1 MAKPEIKAGAFTLAA
16 VAVLSLFIIFISGYT
31 PWQPKTTYKA
41 HFKQA
46 LGLDSGTRVRM
57 NGIPVG
63 SVSQVSLIE
72 GNTLVEVV
80 FTLEEGLSLREGV
93 WVEIASVGLIGDSF
107 LLLVQDKAGGEVLPP
122 GSLIPAK
129 ERASIATLIS
139 SVGRL
144 ADQLGHA
151 TDEIVSPAKN
161 ILANLE
167 AFFAKEKME
176 ALSVQVDE
184 WQTLITKIMLDLDRV
199 TTQMDKTMADTDRII
214 ESVGSS
220 LEEAATSA
228 NRLVVGADSAVDE
241 LAGNTNRLVV
251 GATSAVDELA
261 DNTNSLVL
269 EARSALSED
278 QAKVKDI
285 LASVKIQLGL
295 IQQTLIALNTLAEE
309 SLPED
314 ETRLAEALDQTVV
327 MMGRLD
333 LIAQKMVKASEVS
346 LEELV
351 QVMDNMVETSRN
363 LAVFSE
369 RIKSDPSLILRR
381 SETSP

>member
-1 MAKPEIKAGAFTLAA
+1 MAKTEIKAGAFTLAA
-16 VAVLSLFIIFISGYT
+16 VAVLSLFIVFISGYT
-31 PWQPKTTYKA
+31 PWQSKTTYKT

-72 GNTLVEVV
+72 DNTLVEIV
-80 FTLEEGLSLREGV
+80 FTLEKGLSLREGV

-139 SVGRL
+139 SVSRL
-144 ADQLGHA
+144 ADQLGQA
-151 TDEIVSPAKN
+151 TDQIITPAQN

-167 AFFAKEKME
+167 AFFAKDKME
-176 ALSVQVDE
+176 ALSVQVGE

-199 TTQMDKTMADTDRII
+199 TTQMDKTMTDTDRLIDR
-214 ESVGSS
+214 VGSS
-220 LEEAATSA
+220 LEEAAINA
-228 NRLVVGADSAVDE
+228 NRLIVG
-241 LAGNTNRLVV
+241 T
-251 GATSAVDELA
+251 TSAVDELSG
-261 DNTNSLVL
+261 NTNRLIL
-269 EARSALSED
+269 DAQSALNED
-278 QAKVKDI
+278 QAKFKDI
-285 LASVKIQLGL
+285 LASVKVQLGL
-295 IQQTLIALNTLAEE
+295 IQQTLTGINTLVEE

-314 ETRLAEALDQTVV
+314 ETRLAEALNKTVV
-327 MMGRLD
+327 MMERLD
-333 LIAQKMVKASEVS
+333 LIAQKMGRASDVS

-363 LAVFSE
+363 LAIFSE